1 MFILRSS
8 NGDKICYVDFYNT
21 MYIHSLLQAK
31 DNILCQFEVLRRV

>member
-8 NGDKICYVDFYNT
+8 GGDKIYCVDFYNT